1 MGSAQVQGGKVAAT
15 RNRRATSGQFV
26 ETPKAQEV
34 VSATTLTLQEDNRR
48 YADYF
53 TAPAPSPRLA
63 AVRPFPKISGRKA
76 QLDQAI
82 NHLEG
87 MAISQGITVGRID
100 THSGDV
106 GWYDGSK
113 RQIMLHGDIHND
125 PALYAFALAHEL
137 GHAFDPTYDK
147 LPEDYSRTL
156 HHGGYEVV
164 AEASAIRSLKSFGLT
179 LENEEEFLTKN
190 TRFGIRAEGWKTGLK
205 CGLFDRYQTCSI
217 PLLKP
222 SLNPELTAARDRAY
236 YRSRKRAYRQVIGTK
251 YRRKKQQ
258 AKKTAASRPRGRGR
272 RRRRGL
278 F

>member
-1 MGSAQVQGGKVAAT
+1 MGSAQITGGKTAAA
-15 RNRRATSGQFV
+15 RNKRATSGQFV
-26 ETPKAQEV
+26 ETPKAQDV
-34 VSATTLTLQEDNRR
+34 ASTTTLTLRDDARR

-53 TAPAPSPRLA
+53 VAPAPSPRLA

-190 TRFGIRAEGWKTGLK
+190 TRFGVRAEGWKTGLK
-205 CGLFDRYQTCSI
+205 CGLFDRYQTCAI

-258 AKKTAASRPRGRGR
+258 SKKAAASRPRGRGR
-272 RRRRGL
+272 RRRGL